1 MTDMSMNE
9 ALIAAQ
15 QEIRFAKQDAK
26 NPHFNSQF
34 ASFQS
39 VHHSVIPVLNK
50 HGFSVIFTTIFEGGL
65 FQLLAHL
72 TYRDGSKLVS
82 SFPLPTAFDRPQVLG
97 SALSYGKRYLLMG
110 LAAIHSTADDDD
122 GNAAEK
128 GADEARLRQATDL
141 RDELIKD
148 IGNCIS
154 LAELEASKKTA
165 FFKTQFQNLQA
176 LSPEMAKEV
185 VEAGKARRV
194 ELEGNG

>member
-122 GNAAEK
+122 GNAACEQPTAAEK
-128 GADEARLRQATDL
+128 TSAVTEKALAKLTDAISASDIDEANKLVA
-141 RDELIKD
+141 LIKLRESEKAVAK
-148 IGNCIS
+148 GTAARAVKMFS
-154 LAELEASKKTA
+154 EAFPSGDA
-165 FFKTQFQNLQA
+165 
-176 LSPEMAKEV
+176 
-185 VEAGKARRV
+185 
-194 ELEGNG
+194 